1 VISAKLAA
9 AMGGKMWV
17 DSEEG
22 KGSKF
27 SFTAEFQLAP
37 DQEQRRHSVELDGFE
52 VGNLW
57 WADCLTDR
65 VRAPDFLKGPP
76 FTVRALTCPV

>member
-1 VISAKLAA
+1 
-9 AMGGKMWV
+9 MGGKMWV

-52 VGNLW
+52 VSNFS
-57 WADCLTDR
+57 WADCLT
-65 VRAPDFLKGPP
+65 VAHEFLKRPAL
-76 FTVRALTCPV
+76 TIRAVTCPVLHTTISVVLGS